1 MKKNDFLR
9 KSLIGDEQ
17 GESLPSFRKEQFLYL
32 LRDHYVLVF
41 LAGWFLFLFALP
53 ALAFQVYMSYQLSL
67 IAEPT
72 SSDLLSWSLT
82 TYGVMIPLVAILSLG
97 FCGNFALIS
106 TLIKGRSATLSTFFK
121 GIKDNGIR
129 ALFLGV
135 LCGLVLFLSVF
146 SYIYYAKNISNL
158 PLRYFATTFTL
169 FFGFLVVSFSF
180 YALGVQLRYTNPFGA
195 YLGTSLRLFG
205 RRLLPACLQSVI
217 LLAGFIGPA
226 FLQGAWQVGAYLIVF
241 FLAMPL
247 FCLGYNEYQAYAFDK
262 DVNQK
267 LFPDHFRE
275 GLDQHK
281 PIE

>member
-1 MKKNDFLR
+1 MVNYYIRMKKNDFLR

-17 GESLPSFRKEQFLYL
+17 GESLPSFRKEQFLSI

-53 ALAFQVYMSYQLSL
+53 ALAFQVYMSYQFSL

-97 FCGNFALIS
+97 FCGNFSLLS

-121 GIKDNGIR
+121 GIRDNGMR
-129 ALFLGV
+129 V
-135 LCGLVLFLSVF
+135 LCLGILSGLVLFFSVF
-146 SYIYYAKNISNL
+146 SYIYYAKSISNL

-169 FFGFLVVSFSF
+169 FFGFLVISFGF

-195 YLGTSLRLFG
+195 YLGISLRLFG
-205 RRLLPACLQSVI
+205 RRLLPACFQSTLV
-217 LLAGFIGPA
+217 LTGLIGPA
-226 FLQGAWQVGAYLIVF
+226 FLKGAWQVGAYLIVF
-241 FLAMPL
+241 FFVMCTGIWRLS
-247 FCLGYNEYQAYAFDK
+247 K
-262 DVNQK
+262 V
-267 LFPDHFRE
+267 
-275 GLDQHK
+275 
-281 PIE
+281 